1 MRRDDRDRLSGRRL
15 AGRGEVA
22 IDLARERVGMRGIP
36 RSGHRRATN
45 GHAYGMV
52 AFGMPERLT
61 RADVDRI
68 ATLARLELSD
78 AEKDLFVHQLS
89 HVLEYAE
96 QIQNIDTT
104 GVPPTSQVLSR
115 MPADRADEPRPGLTN
130 ADALAN
136 APDASPQTGL
146 FRVPRV
152 SVSRER

>member
-1 MRRDDRDRLSGRRL
+1 
-15 AGRGEVA
+15 
-22 IDLARERVGMRGIP
+22 
-36 RSGHRRATN
+36 
-45 GHAYGMV
+45 MV

-96 QIQNIDTT
+96 QIQKIDTT
-104 GVPPTSQVLSR
+104 GVPPTSHVLSQ
-115 MPADRADEPRPGLTN
+115 MAADRADEPRPCLTN
-130 ADALAN
+130 AEALAN
-136 APDASPQTGL
+136 APDSSSQTGL

-152 SVSRER
+152 IG